1 MARTVEQQPRRRFR
15 EWPIVVVLSVVVVS
29 LVIVANGHFRR
40 GCVILAG
47 AVVLAFFLRM
57 LLPNADAGMLA
68 VRSRRVDLL
77 VLGVLGLAVSV
88 LSLWVPPPS

>member
-1 MARTVEQQPRRRFR
+1 MNEVEQQTRRRFR
-15 EWPIVVVLSVVVVS
+15 EWPITLVLSVVAIS

-40 GCVILAG
+40 GCVLLAG
-47 AVVLAFFLRM
+47 AVVLAFFLRA
-57 LLPNADAGMLA
+57 LLPSRDAGMLA
-68 VRSRRVDLL
+68 VRSRRVDVV

>member
-1 MARTVEQQPRRRFR
+1 VGAVDEPPRRRFR
-15 EWPIVVVLSVVVVS
+15 EWPITVVLLVVAVS

-40 GCVILAG
+40 GCVLLAG
-47 AVVLAFFLRM
+47 AVVLAFFLRV
-57 LLPNADAGMLA
+57 LLPSQEAGMLA
-68 VRSRRVDLL
+68 VRSRRVDVA